1 MEIKPIKVNEAQ
13 TSILFDA
20 GTAEI
25 VSSGDGIV
33 FAAMEDGMI
42 CALAVIAKAEN
53 KNAYIIYHL
62 SEGDKGKKEHTVAL
76 LEYIE
81 KVCRDVNVKYLYA
94 NISGDV
100 FEVLYL
106 YSILSDSGYMTID
119 TKEHVLTYYIQDLL
133 DTEFAQ
139 KSKNILKAI
148 GNIKKVDELSDRQ
161 IYNFT
166 KKLSNAAGVD
176 RKIKMPTS
184 EYARFFMVDNE
195 IKGCFDISMESQGVL
210 YLSNVF
216 IENGDDTRYAGAAM
230 FAEILQ
236 IAESMEYLDAVL
248 VMKTDSEARYNSI
261 LAAFGEAESDEIIY
275 ESVKVLEV

>member
-25 VSSGDGIV
+25 VSSKDGIV

-139 KSKNILKAI
+139 KSKDILKAV
-148 GNIKKVDELSDRQ
+148 GKNKRFDELSDEQ
-161 IYNFT
+161 IYDFSIKL
-166 KKLSNAAGVD
+166 KKM
-176 RKIKMPTS
+176 RKELKVPTS
-184 EYARFFMVDNE
+184 EYARFFVVGDE
-195 IKGCFDISMESQGVL
+195 IKGCLDISVESENVW
-210 YLSNVF
+210 YLSNVY
-216 IENGDDTRYAGAAM
+216 IENGDEAKYAGGAL
-230 FAEILQ
+230 FAEIMQ
-236 IAESMEYLDAVL
+236 MADSMKDTDAVL
-248 VMKTDSEARYNSI
+248 VIKTDSEIRYNS
-261 LAAFGEAESDEIIY
+261 LLLAFGEAETDDIIY
-275 ESVKVLEV
+275 KSVKILED